1 MARGFHG
8 GLTVKVSNPRT
19 RVIGPRH
26 LVAAMLVLALPVV
39 TLWWFVGAWQPA
51 PPRAMRMVTGPAGS
65 AHAEYGARYR
75 DILARSGVRLELVP
89 TPGALANLERLRDA
103 GSGVGAGFVQAGTTT
118 PEQSPELV
126 SLGTLFY
133 EPLWLFHRGRD
144 SSLAFPDLRGKR
156 ISIGPEGSATRAL
169 SLRLLGLAGIDS
181 SAAELLAFAPE
192 EAADRLTRGEI
203 DAAAFLTSWS
213 SPVVQGLLHAEVVT
227 LASFPRADALIAR
240 IPVLNKRVLPAG
252 VADLARNIP
261 PTDVVLVASK
271 ASLAVR
277 RDLHPAL
284 RYLLLHAASEIHGT
298 PSIFHRAG
306 EFPALEAVDL
316 PLADEAEQFHERGS
330 PFLQRHLPFWL
341 AVLTQRVV
349 LTLVPVLGVLL
360 PLLRGLPAVRA
371 WYVHRRVAL
380 FYGELKLL
388 DLEMEGPRAP
398 STGPDLIRK
407 LDELEVRVSRLRV
420 PEEFAALVYS
430 LREHIRLVRERLEPG
445 P

>member
-1 MARGFHG
+1 M
-8 GLTVKVSNPRT
+8 KVSNPRI
-19 RVIGPRH
+19 RVIRLRTLLGA
-26 LVAAMLVLALPVV
+26 LLLLALPAVAI
-39 TLWWFVGAWQPA
+39 WWFVEGWQPA
-51 PPRAMRMVTGPAGS
+51 PPRALRMVTGPAGS

-75 DILARSGVRLELVP
+75 DILARSGVTLELES
-89 TPGALANLERLRDA
+89 TAGALANLERLRDA
-103 GSGVGAGFVQAGTTT
+103 RSGVGAGFVQAGTTT

-126 SLGTLFY
+126 SLGTVFY
-133 EPLWLFHRGRD
+133 EPFWLFHRGRNL
-144 SSLAFPDLRGKR
+144 SLDIAGLRGKR

-169 SLRLLGLAGIDS
+169 SLQLLSLGGIDPG
-181 SAAELLAFAPE
+181 AADFLAFAPE

-213 SPVVQGLLHAEVVT
+213 SPVVQRLLHAEGIT
-227 LASFPRADALIAR
+227 LAHFPRADALIAR

-252 VADLARNIP
+252 VVDLARNVP
-261 PTDVVLVASK
+261 PTDVVLVAPK

-284 RYLLLHAASEIHGT
+284 QYLLLRAASEIHAT
-298 PSIFHRAG
+298 PGIFHRAG

-316 PLADEAEQFHERGS
+316 PLADEAEQFHKRGS

-341 AVLTQRVV
+341 AVLTERVV
-349 LTLVPVLGVLL
+349 LALVPVLGVLF

-371 WYVHRRVAL
+371 WYVQRRLAL

-388 DLEMEGPRAP
+388 DLEREDPGAQ

-407 LDELEVRVSRLRV
+407 LDELEARVSRLRV
-420 PEEFAALVYS
+420 PEEFAALVYG
-430 LREHIRLVRERLEPG
+430 LRHHIRLVRERLEPG
-445 P
+445 A